1 MTITITIDT
10 HPHTNALI
18 EGQVRAAV
26 EAALQQAKWGTVV
39 AQTPS
44 VDLTYVAQLLREAD
58 SLLPDSGNEAEDKVQ
73 EALEYLKGF

>member
-1 MTITITIDT
+1 MTITLTIDT

-18 EGQVRAAV
+18 PDQVRSIV
-26 EAALQQAKWGTVV
+26 EAALQKAKLGTVV

-44 VDLTYVAQLLREAD
+44 VDLAYVAQLLREAD
-58 SLLPDSGNEAEDKVQ
+58 SLLPDNGSEAEDKVL